1 MLASFVMAAGIASF
15 ALAPGADTTLAVS
28 RGASLNVANYAGE
41 VFIEAWERSSVRI
54 QADHSEEDKVVVHPS
69 NGNGSL
75 TVKAYSKDEGDRSA
89 DLRLIVPVWMNVTV
103 SGIHTD
109 VIVTGTRGQVRAE
122 TVHGDVIVRGGR
134 NRIILNTV
142 NQDICVSDAI
152 GTVRAETV
160 NGDAFVWRAESDSV
174 DISTVNGTIVYD
186 GTMKFDGL
194 YRFTSHNGDI
204 EVAMPRAAGA
214 TVAVSTFAGEFES
227 NFPVTLS
234 GINTAKRFQFCVGDC
249 SARVELESF
258 QGTIQIYKA
267 GPTPSARV
275 QKIDQIV
282 ERIISKR
289 LSRSERL
296 EDKLERAQRVAEKVL
311 NRSKKRYERDE
322 VEDCRDQKDVKSG
335 D

>member
-1 MLASFVMAAGIASF
+1 MLASFAMAAGIASF
-15 ALAPGADTTLAVS
+15 ALAPGADTTLVVS

-41 VFIEAWERSSVRI
+41 VFIEAWDRNAVRI
-54 QADHSEEDKVVVHPS
+54 QADHSEEDKVLIHPS
-69 NGNGSL
+69 NGNGSF
-75 TVKAYSKDEGDRSA
+75 TVKAYSRDEGDRSA
-89 DLRLIVPVWMNVTV
+89 DLRLVVPVWMNVNV

-160 NGDAFVWRAESDSV
+160 NGDAFVWRAESDSIDV
-174 DISTVNGTIVYD
+174 STVNGTIVYE
-186 GTMKFDGL
+186 GTMNPKGV

-204 EVAMPRAAGA
+204 EVAVPRVAGA

-227 NFPVTLS
+227 NFPVTLT
-234 GINTAKRFQFCVGDC
+234 GINTSKRFQFCVGDC

-258 QGTIQIYKA
+258 QGAIQIYKA

-282 ERIISKR
+282 SRIIAKR
-289 LSRSERL
+289 VSRVERL
-296 EDKLERAQRVAEKVL
+296 EVKLERAQRMAQKVL
-311 NRSKKRYERDE
+311 DRSKKRFEEDE
-322 VEDCRDQKDVKSG
+322 VEDVEDELEK
-335 D
+335 